1 MKNDYRE
8 IKGELYSLD
17 GIIVY
22 LYEKENDTI
31 VVKDLD
37 GKKIFLDAS
46 TYEEQLQQVPLTRD
60 ILVKNFFAVPSDEP
74 KGVTANSNDKYK
86 IDKDGKTL
94 YFEVRDGEICWF
106 EPNSNS
112 YYGYR
117 LTPIKYIEELQK
129 ILSWR

>member
-1 MKNDYRE
+1 MNNNYIE
-8 IKGELYSLD
+8 INKRLYSLH

-22 LYEKENDTI
+22 LYEEENDTI

-46 TYEEQLQQVPLTRD
+46 TYKEQLQQVPLTRD

-74 KGVTANSNDKYK
+74 KGVPANSNDKYK
-86 IDKDGKTL
+86 IEEDGKTL
-94 YFEVRDGEICWF
+94 YFEVRDSEICWF
-106 EPNSNS
+106 EPNSKS

-117 LTPIKYIEELQK
+117 LTPIKYIDELQK

>member
-74 KGVTANSNDKYK
+74 KGVPANSNDKYK
-86 IDKDGKTL
+86 IEKDGKTL
-94 YFEVRDGEICWF
+94 YFEVRDREICWF
-106 EPNSNS
+106 EPNSKS

-117 LTPIKYIEELQK
+117 LTPVKYIDELQK

>member
-74 KGVTANSNDKYK
+74 KDRKSV
-86 IDKDGKTL
+86 
-94 YFEVRDGEICWF
+94 V
-106 EPNSNS
+106 
-112 YYGYR
+112 
-117 LTPIKYIEELQK
+117 
-129 ILSWR
+129 